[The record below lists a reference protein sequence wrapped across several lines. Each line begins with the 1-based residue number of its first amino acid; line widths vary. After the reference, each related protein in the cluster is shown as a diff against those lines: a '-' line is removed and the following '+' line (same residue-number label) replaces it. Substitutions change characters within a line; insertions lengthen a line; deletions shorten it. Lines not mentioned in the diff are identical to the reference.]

1 MTDTAA
7 AQPSTRSTWRVELRY
22 FALLALLALLV
33 FSLHSCVGKPFYIP
47 SESMMPGLMAGDR
60 LILSKYPY
68 GWSYIS
74 PSFHIL
80 PFMHGRLFGRLPA
93 RGDVVVLTPPGD
105 DRRGED
111 LIKRVIGLPG
121 DTVQMVGGRLWLNG
135 KPVQV
140 RDEGLKPIAI
150 DGNFRCAG
158 RVSAGECRL
167 HMIRET
173 LPGGASYETIDLGR
187 SRRSRLRDGRQ
198 PRQQL
203 RQPLAVGRRRP
214 WRGDPGREHQRP
226 RRVHHLLAERRRRLE
241 SAHLALGLSNGAHRN
256 DIAPRQTTVIPY
268 RRRAQ
273 LPGCELH
280 LAFPLLRWG
289 GQLLGRAVLDGDAL
303 FQHFGYDP

>member
-187 SRRSRLRDGRQ
+187 SRLDDTAPYVVPADHVFVMGDNRDNSSDSRL
-198 PRQQL
+198 
-203 RQPLAVGRRRP
+203 PLDEG
-214 WRGDPGREHQRP
+214 G
-226 RRVHHLLAERRRRLE
+226 
-241 SAHLALGLSNGAHRN
+241 LGGA
-256 DIAPRQTTVIPY
+256 IPV
-268 RRRAQ
+268 
-273 LPGCELH
+273 ENIS
-280 LAFPLLRWG
+280 
-289 GQLLGRAVLDGDAL
+289 GRAEFITFSLSGDAGWNPL
-303 FQHFGYDP
+303 TWHSAFRMERTGTTLRPDKPR